1 MVNKKK
7 SCWNKPTKYV
17 LSMSNKK
24 YRESLY
30 NDILLLLDKYK
41 QNIAFEDIYFSL
53 RMATHKFN
61 EDYNKVLKGGE
72 KKL

>member
-1 MVNKKK
+1 M
-7 SCWNKPTKYV
+7 SRKPLVWTKRGKYV
-17 LSMSNKK
+17 LSVRDKK

-61 EDYNKVLKGGE
+61 EDYNKMLSGGE
-72 KKL
+72 KKI

>member
-1 MVNKKK
+1 VWTKR
-7 SCWNKPTKYV
+7 TKYV
-17 LSMSNKK
+17 LSVRDKK

-61 EDYNKVLKGGE
+61 EDYNKMLSGGE
-72 KKL
+72 KKI